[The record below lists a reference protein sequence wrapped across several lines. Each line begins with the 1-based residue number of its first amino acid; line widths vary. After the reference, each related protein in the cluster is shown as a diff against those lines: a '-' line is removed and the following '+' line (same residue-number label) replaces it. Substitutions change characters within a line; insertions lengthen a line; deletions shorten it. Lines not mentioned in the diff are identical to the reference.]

1 MISKFREALI
11 VIAGIIMLA
20 LFSSGLAIYI
30 IKAKSVAK
38 QIEPIA
44 TEQSATQTETTTPIT
59 EGTKPAR
66 IWRGVD
72 YGLPAGVVVGGEYI
86 DGSPSTNYIS
96 IQQADGHIIL
106 VKNLEWQIHSALE
119 KGDIIE

>member
-11 VIAGIIMLA
+11 VIVGIIMLA

-30 IKAKSVAK
+30 LKAKSVAK

-44 TEQSATQTETTTPIT
+44 TEQSAIQTETTTT
-59 EGTKPAR
+59 EETKPAR

-119 KGDIIE
+119 NGDIIE